1 MAVNFY
7 MLDILVYSLAILDD
21 NYSYIVVEK
30 HSRFAVVIDA
40 ADPHIIQVYS

>member
-7 MLDILVYSLAILDD
+7 MIDILVYSLAILDD

-30 HSRFAVVIDA
+30 HGRFAVVIDP
-40 ADPHIIQVYS
+40 ADPYIIQVYS